1 MFYRKYENGG
11 ITGPQMT
18 QGLANTMMKI
28 EAQQDLNDILT
39 AESKV
44 KEALADELGLAEQAA
59 QDEDW
64 YSTLGRTFG
73 GYGGTYAA
81 NKGWLGETAQKW
93 SPAVGSIFDILGGEI
108 GGWAAPD
115 YKQKSFAELT
125 KDINIPTNTKYHR
138 NRAQQLKETGESGL
152 TDIFEKTK
160 KSRKD
165 LRKENLVRGV
175 TAFPKYAE
183 VAKGEDWVSELFGVG
198 SDEGVV
204 WDPEGELKP
213 WEVLS

>member
-1 MFYRKYENGG
+1 MADQIE
-11 ITGPQMT
+11 MT
-18 QGLANTMMKI
+18 QSLANVLMKI
-28 EAQQDLNDILT
+28 DAQEDYNDILK
-39 AESKV
+39 AEGKV
-44 KEALADELGLAEQAA
+44 DEALLDEITRGEGFSQT
-59 QDEDW
+59 EDD
-64 YSTLGRTFG
+64 YSTYGRLIG